1 MVENSCSSLTVV
13 WNGLLG
19 ECKVH
24 ADEPQVTG
32 LGWID
37 GSGRGGIGIVHQVLV
52 LARESH
58 TPISEARSEV
68 WVKHRRFNEV
78 EMDREDYLIF

>member
-1 MVENSCSSLTVV
+1 MVKNSCSSLTVV

-37 GSGRGGIGIVHQVLV
+37 GSGRGSIGIVYQGLA
-52 LARESH
+52 LARENC
-58 TPISEARSEV
+58 TPIIRSEIGS
-68 WVKHRRFNEV
+68 
-78 EMDREDYLIF
+78 LG